1 MKMTRKGKILI
12 KKYILILI
20 CSSLFWPMFSM
31 PVESKEIIGWLEMI
45 RVYPGNLKLRAKMD
59 TGAKG
64 SAINVYN
71 LKKFNRENAA
81 WVRFELR
88 DKSKKTTPK
97 QIFVEKKIIDTI
109 RIKRKGGG
117 LEERPVVNME
127 ICVGDM
133 HKEIKMSLVDR
144 SNFNYQILIGRRDLE
159 NDFIID
165 PSVIFTHKPL
175 CKEPGQID

>member
-1 MKMTRKGKILI
+1 M

-20 CSSLFWPMFSM
+20 CSSLFLPMFSI

-64 SAINVYN
+64 SAINVHN
-71 LKKFNRENAA
+71 LKKFDREKAA
-81 WVRFELR
+81 WVSFELR
-88 DKSKKTTPK
+88 DNSKRTTAK
-97 QIFVEKKIIDTI
+97 QIYIEKKIIDTI
-109 RIKRKGGG
+109 KIKRKGGG

-127 ICVGDM
+127 ICLGGI
-133 HKEIKMSLVDR
+133 HKEITMSLVDR
-144 SNFNYQILIGRRDLE
+144 SNFNYQILIGRRDLK

-165 PSVIFTHKPL
+165 PSAIFTHKPV
-175 CKEPGQID
+175 CKVPVQLDKP

>member
-1 MKMTRKGKILI
+1 MI

-20 CSSLFWPMFSM
+20 CSSLFLPMFSI

-45 RVYPGNLKLRAKMD
+45 RVYPGNLRLRAKMD

-64 SAINVYN
+64 SAINAYN
-71 LKKFNRENAA
+71 LKKFDREKAA
-81 WVRFELR
+81 WVSFELR
-88 DKSKKTTPK
+88 DNSKKTNPK
-97 QIFVEKKIIDTI
+97 QIFVEKKVIDII

-127 ICVGDM
+127 ICLAGI
-133 HKEIKMSLVDR
+133 HKEIKMSLMDR
-144 SNFNYQILIGRRDLE
+144 RNFNYQILIGRRDLE

-165 PSVIFTHKPL
+165 PSAIFTHKPR
-175 CKEPGQID
+175 CKVPVQLDEQ

>member
-1 MKMTRKGKILI
+1 MI

-20 CSSLFWPMFSM
+20 CSSLFLLMFSM

-64 SAINVYN
+64 SAINAYN
-71 LKKFNRENAA
+71 LKKFDREKAA
-81 WVRFELR
+81 WVSFELR
-88 DKSKKTTPK
+88 ANSKKTNAK
-97 QIFVEKKIIDTI
+97 QVFLEKKVIDTI

-127 ICVGDM
+127 ICLGGI
-133 HKEIKMSLVDR
+133 HKKIKMSLMDR

-159 NDFIID
+159 NEFIID
-165 PSVIFTHKPL
+165 PSAIFTHKPL
-175 CKEPGQID
+175 CKVPVQLDKQ